1 MMHEAKAHSL
11 SGRSQ
16 APGGGTGATWFAKAA
31 SARAS
36 NAGGVPGG
44 AAASNV
50 ATSHPATKTE

>member
-1 MMHEAKAHSL
+1 MHEAKAHSL

-44 AAASNV
+44 ATASND
-50 ATSHPATKTE
+50 ATSHPATETE